1 MQIKRFAIFTAKVI
15 AAHVTTYFLAGSI
28 FYPFLTERYYVGP
41 NPVFAVFMRT
51 AADRALWPHVVR
63 WFLPAQILRG
73 LLIALVLYPLYGF
86 LREWPFPKR
95 LFYVASLYLV
105 LGFWAATVAAPGTIE
120 GMVYLRPFITP
131 MVHLTVQPEIVLQ
144 GLALAFFI
152 AGAMID
158 PQRHRTEEAAQA

>member
-1 MQIKRFAIFTAKVI
+1 MRSKSFAIFTAKVM
-15 AAHVTTYFLAGSI
+15 AAHVTTYFLAGTI
-28 FYPFLTERYYVGP
+28 FYPLLTERYYVGS

-51 AADRALWPHVVR
+51 AADRALWHHVVD

-73 LLIALVLYPLYGF
+73 VLMALVLWPLYDLLNGWSF
-86 LREWPFPKR
+86 FKR

-131 MVHLTVQPEIVLQ
+131 LVHLSVQPEMVFQGL
-144 GLALAFFI
+144 GLALFV
-152 AGAMID
+152 AGAMMD
-158 PQRHRTEEAAQA
+158 PLPPRRKAA